1 MPPRDTTELRGT
13 TLRVYRYLFKLGRPA
28 GIREVQRGLGLSS
41 PSVAE
46 YHLRK
51 LVESG
56 LIRNDSEGY
65 VVERVV
71 WDNMIR
77 MRRTVIPVQAFYVIF
92 FAAALLIYV
101 VFFNA
106 DFAEGYRFGLG
117 VFVAALLV
125 SVFELVRT
133 FRQSRRN

>member
-1 MPPRDTTELRGT
+1 LPPRDTTVLRGT
-13 TLRVYRYLFKLGRPA
+13 TLRVYRFLFKLGRPA

-51 LVESG
+51 LTESG
-56 LIRNDSEGY
+56 LVKNDSEGY

-71 WDNMIR
+71 WEDMVR
-77 MRRTVIPVQAFYVIF
+77 MRRTVIPVQAFYIIF
-92 FAAALLIYV
+92 FAAALLIYI
-101 VFFNA
+101 VFFTANM
-106 DFAEGYRFGLG
+106 EGYRFGLG
-117 VFVAALLV
+117 VIAAALLV

-133 FRQSRRN
+133 SRQS

>member
-1 MPPRDTTELRGT
+1 
-13 TLRVYRYLFKLGRPA
+13 
-28 GIREVQRGLGLSS
+28 
-41 PSVAE
+41 
-46 YHLRK
+46 LRK

-117 VFVAALLV
+117 AFVAALLV